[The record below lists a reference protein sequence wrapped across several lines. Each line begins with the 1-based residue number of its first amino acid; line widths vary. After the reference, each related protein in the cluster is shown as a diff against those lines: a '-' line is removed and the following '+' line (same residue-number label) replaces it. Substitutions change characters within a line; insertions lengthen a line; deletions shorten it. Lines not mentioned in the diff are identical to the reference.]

1 MHKINS
7 QYGCVAQKV
16 SFVLFSTCD
25 ALSRFNNDACKV
37 KVSRLNFWNW
47 KNKDLEQLKLSPS
60 TKGTAA
66 DLFTPENTKTSV

>member
-47 KNKDLEQLKLSPS
+47 KNKDLEQLKLSPI

-66 DLFTPENTKTSV
+66 DLFTPKNTKTSV